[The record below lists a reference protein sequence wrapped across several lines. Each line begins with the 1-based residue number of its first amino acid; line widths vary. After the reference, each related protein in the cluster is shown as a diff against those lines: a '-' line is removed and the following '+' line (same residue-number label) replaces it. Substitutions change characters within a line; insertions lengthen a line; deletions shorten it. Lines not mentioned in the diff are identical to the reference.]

1 MTRHDWLRPTFTR
14 HSEIYFKHKHI
25 QMFYL
30 HILGY
35 LYLSLVLL
43 ADTSTSSAKRFNLA
57 FLVRFLLL
65 RKVYPR
71 LFFHRKRLLSPPPSD
86 NGLTTHNLYTAYAL
100 NLLTLHD
107 LFQLLKRELLIF
119 PQYLTGSVTGIMYT
133 IQARCHPIYTW
144 LFSRLFKIRVQ
155 LL

>member
-1 MTRHDWLRPTFTR
+1 
-14 HSEIYFKHKHI
+14 
-25 QMFYL
+25 MFYL

-43 ADTSTSSAKRFNLA
+43 ADPSTSSAKRFNLA
-57 FLVRFLLL
+57 FLGWFLLL
-65 RKVYPR
+65 RKAYPR

-86 NGLTTHNLYTAYAL
+86 NGLITHNLYTAYTL

-107 LFQLLKRELLIF
+107 LFRLLKRELLIL

-133 IQARCHPIYTW
+133 IQARCQPIYTW

>member
-14 HSEIYFKHKHI
+14 HSEICFKHQHTI
-25 QMFYL
+25 MYRL

-43 ADTSTSSAKRFNLA
+43 ADVSTSSAKQFIIA
-57 FLVRFLLL
+57 FLVWFLLL
-65 RKVYPR
+65 RKAYPR

-86 NGLTTHNLYTAYAL
+86 NGLITHNLYTAYTL

-107 LFQLLKRELLIF
+107 LFRSLKRELLIF
-119 PQYLTGSVTGIMYT
+119 PQYLTGSVTGIMYA

>member
-14 HSEIYFKHKHI
+14 HSEICCKHQHTI
-25 QMFYL
+25 MYRL
-30 HILGY
+30 HILSY

-43 ADTSTSSAKRFNLA
+43 ANPLTSSAKRFILA

-65 RKVYPR
+65 RKACPR

-86 NGLTTHNLYTAYAL
+86 NGLITHNLYTAYTL

-107 LFQLLKRELLIF
+107 LFRSLKRELLIF

-144 LFSRLFKIRVQ
+144 LFSRLSKIRVQ

>member
-1 MTRHDWLRPTFTR
+1 MSCKFSAQFGL
-14 HSEIYFKHKHI
+14 
-25 QMFYL
+25 
-30 HILGY
+30 
-35 LYLSLVLL
+35 LVLIFDVIGRSL
-43 ADTSTSSAKRFNLA
+43 DLKCKT
-57 FLVRFLLL
+57 
-65 RKVYPR
+65 VYFSISGLGLTATQGLPR

-86 NGLTTHNLYTAYAL
+86 NGLITHNLYTAYTL

-107 LFQLLKRELLIF
+107 LFRLLKRELLISL
-119 PQYLTGSVTGIMYT
+119 QYLTESVMGIMYT

>member
-14 HSEIYFKHKHI
+14 RSEIYFKHKTH
-25 QMFYL
+25 L
-30 HILGY
+30 NV
-35 LYLSLVLL
+35 LSAHFGLLVLIFGVIGQSL
-43 ADTSTSSAKRFNLA
+43 GLKCKT
-57 FLVRFLLL
+57 
-65 RKVYPR
+65 VYFSISGSVLTATQGLPR

-86 NGLTTHNLYTAYAL
+86 NGLITHNLYTAYTL
-100 NLLTLHD
+100 NILTLHD
-107 LFQLLKRELLIF
+107 LFQLLKKELLIP
-119 PQYLTGSVTGIMYT
+119 PQYLTESVTGIMYT

>member
-1 MTRHDWLRPTFTR
+1 MYRP
-14 HSEIYFKHKHI
+14 
-25 QMFYL
+25 

-43 ADTSTSSAKRFNLA
+43 ADPSTSSAKRFNLA

-65 RKVYPR
+65 RKAYPR

-86 NGLTTHNLYTAYAL
+86 NGLITHNLYTVYTL

-107 LFQLLKRELLIF
+107 LFRLLKRELLIL